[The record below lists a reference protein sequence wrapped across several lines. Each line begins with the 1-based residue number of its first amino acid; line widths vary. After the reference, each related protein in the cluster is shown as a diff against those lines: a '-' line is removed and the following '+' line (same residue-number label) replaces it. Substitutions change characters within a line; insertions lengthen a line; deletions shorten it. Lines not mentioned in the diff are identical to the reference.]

1 MKKRFLCL
9 IMALCL
15 FAALL
20 PVTALADSKPDAKF
34 DFFLTGQDERPTAS
48 EGPVKDN
55 GFPEVMLDTEAALT
69 MHPGDG
75 AQYYVTTK
83 TDSNFPDNTYLNPG
97 TEDNWNVK
105 FEYPADGIPTVTL
118 KDANIV
124 NRFGLWFGGVNI
136 PMTSD
141 IKIILEGD
149 NHFEYITPNED
160 MVFPAH
166 GLFNMN
172 TTGTVTITGSGKL
185 SFASDTH
192 SYNTGVIMGRGDI
205 VLDHVEVFMSL
216 PETKG
221 KSNGIHTTGGDI
233 IMKGGSWTVDSY
245 DDPDTFHAV
254 GQENGYRNNQEAI
267 HSAVFAKKR
276 ADGTGGNFVVEDGA
290 KVLIMVSPFVNKNN
304 NGVVMYTEGK
314 FTIRDST
321 VEIGLIGKVP
331 TGVSIFSEKPTF
343 EYADDTYYIVATK
356 AAQPS
361 YTPGELVLTP
371 AINKVVDW
379 FNFQKL
385 SQLTYFKITPGG
397 DGGPTCEM
405 PIVSDTLPPSATFA
419 TTATTASTKPTTAP
433 TSAPTSAP
441 TTAPTETTPVDTDTQ
456 KDSGNGVLIL
466 IIVLC
471 VLALAGGGFALYWFV
486 FRKRAETEVIEEEAE
501 EPEEESEEAEATEE
515 TE

>member
-405 PIVSDTLPPSATFA
+405 PIDA
-419 TTATTASTKPTTAP
+419 TTDPATE
-433 TSAPTSAP
+433 PTSAP
-441 TTAPTETTPVDTDTQ
+441 TTTKPTFAPTVAPTTATKPAANDAT
-456 KDSGNGVLIL
+456 SGTLAAGDNTSEEQNGGLSWLYIL
-466 IIVLC
+466 LGVVI
-471 VLALAGGGFALYWFV
+471 LAGIGVIALV
-486 FRKRAETEVIEEEAE
+486 LVKKKTADSEEIEDSEEEDE
-501 EPEEESEEAEATEE
+501 TTEE